1 MMKTVNRILQILAI
15 VFGLGAIVLFFL
27 PFAQITT
34 NGNAVTATGAQ
45 LAFGGKLD
53 GFDSALAKSADILF
67 CFILTAFGFIF
78 SVFSFKK
85 KGLRYA
91 ASAFGIVPAIYM
103 LVIALSSA
111 NKFVDTRPL
120 PNVTAIEY
128 KVFVLLTAIVLFAFT
143 ACAVAY
149 LLVDDYLEVKE
160 SKTKKTIFKRIALF
174 FRDYKSEIKKIVWP
188 GPRDVVKNT
197 VIVLIMCVLIGV
209 LIWVLDFGIGRLLEL
224 ILNKS
229 A

>member
-1 MMKTVNRILQILAI
+1 MKTVNRILQILAI
-15 VFGLGAIVLFFL
+15 IFGLGAIVLFFL

-91 ASAFGIVPAIYM
+91 PSPIFW
-103 LVIALSSA
+103 
-111 NKFVDTRPL
+111 
-120 PNVTAIEY
+120 
-128 KVFVLLTAIVLFAFT
+128 LT
-143 ACAVAY
+143 
-149 LLVDDYLEVKE
+149 
-160 SKTKKTIFKRIALF
+160 TILR
-174 FRDYKSEIKKIVWP
+174 
-188 GPRDVVKNT
+188 
-197 VIVLIMCVLIGV
+197 
-209 LIWVLDFGIGRLLEL
+209 
-224 ILNKS
+224 
-229 A
+229 

>member
-1 MMKTVNRILQILAI
+1 MKTVNRILQILAI

-27 PFAQITT
+27 PFADITT

-45 LAFGGKLD
+45 LAFGGKLE
-53 GFDSALAKSADILF
+53 GFDNALAKSADILF
-67 CFILTAFGFIF
+67 CFCLTVVGFLF

-91 ASAFGIVPAIYM
+91 APAFGIVTAVYM
-103 LVIALSSA
+103 LVIALSGA

-120 PNVTAIEY
+120 ENVTAVSY
-128 KVFVLLTAIVLFAFT
+128 HVFVLLTAIALFAFT
-143 ACAVAY
+143 VFAAGY
-149 LLVDDYLEVKE
+149 LFVDDYLEVKE
-160 SKTKKTIFKRIALF
+160 SKNSKKTIFKRIALF

-188 GPRDVVKNT
+188 GPKDVVKNT
-197 VIVLIMCVLIGV
+197 VIVLIMCALLGV
-209 LIWVLDFGIGRLLEL
+209 IIWALDYGVGSLLEL
-224 ILNKS
+224 ILEKS